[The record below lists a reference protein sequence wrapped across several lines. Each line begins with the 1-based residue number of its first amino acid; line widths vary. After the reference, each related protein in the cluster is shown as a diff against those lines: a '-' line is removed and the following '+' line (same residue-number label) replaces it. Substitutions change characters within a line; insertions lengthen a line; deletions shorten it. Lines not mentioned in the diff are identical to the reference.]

1 MFNVKKVLV
10 ATLCVTMTF
19 SLAACSVGK
28 KKSKNLVSSQG
39 EASSSKRGEYKSKV
53 TKLADYKSLTIG
65 ESSVEVTDEFKANV
79 KSTFLSSSTMNINTE
94 HVGKADRAVETGD
107 VVNIDYVGKIDGK
120 EFDGGSAEGYNLQIG
135 SSTFIDGF
143 EDGLVGA
150 KPGETKDLNLK
161 FPDEYGNEDVAGKDV
176 VFTVTVNYIEDFSDE
191 FIKDNT
197 ENFSYF
203 FLQYFSMYEKVSNLD
218 EYNKTLEKC
227 YKANVAVTQ
236 LMENIVD
243 NSEVEFDDNEV
254 NSYIEKIKK
263 MYTEQAEQYGT
274 TFEDMLSNYGY
285 TEDYFNEQCK
295 KSFKQII
302 ILNEIAKENEI
313 SIDNDDYNE
322 VIQCVVDNSNGQYA
336 TIADYEEAY
345 DKTDLWNSVLFAKVY
360 VLFADVI
367 KVVPDEEATTYISP
381 DSETEAAD
389 STEETTVAAE
399 SDEAATE
406 ETAETSETAE

>member
-150 KPGETKDLNLK
+150 KPGETKEVKLVLTKQMTAENT
-161 FPDEYGNEDVAGKDV
+161 GNINNNAE
-176 VFTVTVNYIEDFSDE
+176 
-191 FIKDNT
+191 IK
-197 ENFSYF
+197 
-203 FLQYFSMYEKVSNLD
+203 
-218 EYNKTLEKC
+218 
-227 YKANVAVTQ
+227 
-236 LMENIVD
+236 
-243 NSEVEFDDNEV
+243 
-254 NSYIEKIKK
+254 
-263 MYTEQAEQYGT
+263 
-274 TFEDMLSNYGY
+274 
-285 TEDYFNEQCK
+285 EDYNVYGVADINSKAGNKVPE
-295 KSFKQII
+295 KQH
-302 ILNEIAKENEI
+302 
-313 SIDNDDYNE
+313 
-322 VIQCVVDNSNGQYA
+322 
-336 TIADYEEAY
+336 
-345 DKTDLWNSVLFAKVY
+345 
-360 VLFADVI
+360 
-367 KVVPDEEATTYISP
+367 
-381 DSETEAAD
+381 
-389 STEETTVAAE
+389 
-399 SDEAATE
+399 
-406 ETAETSETAE
+406 